1 MTSANIRGQ
10 KAAPRGS
17 GTSPQRSGTSPQ
29 RGNRL
34 LAALPPADR
43 QRLIARCNKVDLTF
57 GQVLY
62 EQAER
67 IRHVYFP
74 LDGFISLIS
83 TLDGTLRLEVG
94 LVGAE
99 GMLGASLTLG
109 VPVAPLRAIV
119 QGTGSALRMDANEF
133 IRECAHNSALRKV
146 LNRYLYVR
154 IGLLAQMAACTRFH
168 LVEAR
173 LARWVLMTRDQA
185 NSDTFRL
192 TQEFMALMLGVRRA
206 GITNAA
212 GRLQKRKLI
221 SYSRGMMTILDG
233 RGLEALSCACY
244 ATTLKMYSDYMR

>member
-1 MTSANIRGQ
+1 MTSANTRSQ
-10 KAAPRGS
+10 KIALRSS
-17 GTSPQRSGTSPQ
+17 GTSPERA
-29 RGNRL
+29 NRL
-34 LAALPPADR
+34 LAALPGAER
-43 QRLIARCNKVDLTF
+43 QRLVARCDTVELTF

-83 TLDGTLRLEVG
+83 SLDGTLRLEVG

-119 QGTGSALRMDANEF
+119 QGSGSALRMDANRF
-133 IRECAHNSALRKV
+133 IRECGRSPALRKV
-146 LNRYLYVR
+146 LNRYLYVH
-154 IGLLAQMAACTRFH
+154 IGQLAQMAACTRFH
-168 LVEAR
+168 VVEAR

-221 SYSRGMMTILDG
+221 SYSRGSMTILDG
-233 RGLEALSCACY
+233 PGLEALSCACY
-244 ATTLKMYSDYMR
+244 ATTRQMYSEYMR